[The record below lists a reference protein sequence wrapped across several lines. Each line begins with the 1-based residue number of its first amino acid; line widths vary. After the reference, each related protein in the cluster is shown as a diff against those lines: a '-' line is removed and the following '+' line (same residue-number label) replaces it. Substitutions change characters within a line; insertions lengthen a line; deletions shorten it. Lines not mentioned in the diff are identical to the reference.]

1 MQDNSARLRSI
12 QIRASA
18 LTGAAPTRAAA
29 DLQIELDAMQRE
41 LTTLS
46 SARTDAYVAAVFAVV
61 AGFNAIGRAQ
71 KMGPLLERAIDIC
84 RDLPDRRLLRRALSL
99 HGYFTGD
106 IINAPAALGSLQ
118 EAVELAREM
127 EDPVAEVSTVVNLG
141 VVLTNIG
148 WDDKAQRAFQLAWDV
163 YERWPGA
170 FEGAD
175 ASGAPAVLM
184 AAAAAANTAAISS
197 QLNDVERGL
206 EFSARARSL
215 AQSHGTSAQ
224 HRTVQLH
231 YDNIHCI
238 LLAKAGRLTEAS
250 DVAKSMFATAKGSN
264 NVRWEYLALQAA
276 GMVEVRLG
284 KVDEGLE
291 LLRKSHRRAASI
303 STGMEVPAHLT
314 LADAYRYVGRAEE
327 ALQVMRDVSVLL
339 KKMQRLHFDRAEP
352 QASEPDESEWEN
364 TRPLGWEETIPLDD
378 KLVALE
384 NLAAAAEAKQE
395 PSGEHTIR
403 VGALAR
409 LVADRLPWAV
419 AILTTIERAAR
430 LHDVGKGSVPETLLR
445 QRGPLTWQ
453 EKEFLQSH
461 AKFGA
466 ELIREQLGDMR
477 GAVFANVARSH
488 HERFDGNGTPDALV
502 GQRIPL
508 EARIAHAV
516 DAYDSLTHDRPW
528 RKALPHDEVR
538 IYLCT
543 EKSAQFDPVVVDA
556 LLQVIRDLRAT
567 GRSLDDQLV
576 EKAEP
581 SDFVTAR
588 RALGKL
594 LLN

>member
-1 MQDNSARLRSI
+1 MQDHSARFRAI
-12 QIRASA
+12 QV
-18 LTGAAPTRAAA
+18 RAAA
-29 DLQIELDAMQRE
+29 LTANASGSAAGDMLIELDALQRE
-41 LTTLS
+41 LRS
-46 SARTDAYVAAVFAVV
+46 AEARTDAYVAAVFAVV
-61 AGFNAIGRAQ
+61 AGFNALGRAQ

-106 IINAPAALGSLQ
+106 IINAPSALGSLQ

-148 WDDKAQRAFQLAWDV
+148 WDDNAQRCFQLAWDV
-163 YERWPGA
+163 YERWPEA
-170 FEGAD
+170 FEGVD

-206 EFSARARSL
+206 EFSTRARAL
-215 AQSHGTSAQ
+215 AQSQSANPQ

-238 LLAKAGRLTEAS
+238 LLAKAGRLNEAN
-250 DVAKSMFATAKGSN
+250 DVAKSMFATAKGSA

-276 GMVEVRLG
+276 GTVEVRLG

-303 STGMEVPAHLT
+303 STSMEVPAHLV
-314 LADAYRYVGRAEE
+314 LADAYRYVGRGEE

-339 KKMQRLHFDRAEP
+339 KKTQRLHFDRADP
-352 QASEPDESEWEN
+352 QASEPDDREWEN
-364 TRPLGWEETIPLDD
+364 TRPLGWEDTITIDS
-378 KLVALE
+378 KMVALE

-403 VGALAR
+403 VGALSR
-409 LVADRLPWAV
+409 LVANQLPWAI
-419 AILTTIERAAR
+419 AMQTTIERAAR

-453 EKEFLQSH
+453 EKEFLHSH
-461 AKFGA
+461 AKFGE
-466 ELIREQLGDMR
+466 ELIREQLGEQR
-477 GAVFANVARSH
+477 GAVFAHVARSH
-488 HERFDGNGTPDALV
+488 HERFDGNGTPDGLS
-502 GQRIPL
+502 GQDIPL
-508 EARIAHAV
+508 EARIVHAA

-543 EKSAQFDPVVVDA
+543 EKSAQFDPAVVDA
-556 LLQVIRDLRAT
+556 LLQVTKDLRAT

-581 SDFVTAR
+581 SEFVTAR
-588 RALGKL
+588 RSLGKL

>member
-1 MQDNSARLRSI
+1 MQDHSARFRAI
-12 QIRASA
+12 QVRASA
-18 LTGAAPTRAAA
+18 LTANASGRAAG
-29 DLQIELDAMQRE
+29 DMLIELDGLQRE
-41 LTTLS
+41 LRS
-46 SARTDAYVAAVFAVV
+46 AEARTDAYVAAVFAVV
-61 AGFNAIGRAQ
+61 GGFNAIGRAQ

-118 EAVELAREM
+118 EAVEIAREM

-148 WDDKAQRAFQLAWDV
+148 WDDNAQRAFQLAWDV
-163 YERWPGA
+163 YQRWPEA

-197 QLNDVERGL
+197 QLNEVERGL
-206 EFSARARSL
+206 EFSARARAL
-215 AQSHGTSAQ
+215 ATSQDANSQ

-250 DVAKSMFATAKGSN
+250 DVAKSMFATAKGSG

-276 GMVEVRLG
+276 GMVEVRQG

-303 STGMEVPAHLT
+303 STGMEVPAHLV
-314 LADAYRYVGRAEE
+314 LADAYRYVGRGEE

-339 KKMQRLHFDRAEP
+339 KKMQRLHFDRADP
-352 QASEPDESEWEN
+352 QASEPDDREWEN
-364 TRPLGWEETIPLDD
+364 TRPLGWEETITIDS

-409 LVADRLPWAV
+409 MVANQLPWAI
-419 AILTTIERAAR
+419 AIQTSIERAAR
-430 LHDVGKGSVPETLLR
+430 LHDVGKGSVPESLLR

-453 EKEFLQSH
+453 EKEFLHSH
-461 AKFGA
+461 AKFGE
-466 ELIREQLGDMR
+466 ELIREQLGDQR

-488 HERFDGNGTPDALV
+488 HERFDGNGTPDGLS
-502 GQRIPL
+502 GQDIPL
-508 EARIAHAV
+508 EARIVHAA

-543 EKSAQFDPVVVDA
+543 EKSAQFDPGVVDA
-556 LLQVIRDLRAT
+556 LLQVTKDLRAT

-581 SDFVTAR
+581 SEFVTAR

>member
-1 MQDNSARLRSI
+1 MQDHSARFRAI
-12 QIRASA
+12 QVRASA
-18 LTGAAPTRAAA
+18 LTANASGRAAG
-29 DLQIELDAMQRE
+29 DMLIELDALQRE
-41 LTTLS
+41 LRS
-46 SARTDAYVAAVFAVV
+46 AEWARTDAYVAAVFAVV
-61 AGFNAIGRAQ
+61 AGFNALGRAQ

-106 IINAPAALGSLQ
+106 IINAPTALGSLQ

-148 WDDKAQRAFQLAWDV
+148 WDDNAQRAFQRAWEV
-163 YERWPGA
+163 YERWPEA

-206 EFSARARSL
+206 EFSSRARAL
-215 AQSHGTSAQ
+215 AQSQSASGQ

-238 LLAKAGRLTEAS
+238 LLAKAGRLREAKS
-250 DVAKSMFATAKGSN
+250 VAESMFATAKGSD

-276 GMVEVRLG
+276 GMVEVRHG

-303 STGMEVPAHLT
+303 STSMEIPAHLV
-314 LADAYRYVGRAEE
+314 LADAYRYVGKPEE

-339 KKMQRLHFDRAEP
+339 KKMQRLHFDRADP
-352 QASEPDESEWEN
+352 QASEPDDREWEN
-364 TRPLGWEETIPLDD
+364 TRPLGWEETITLDS

-409 LVADRLPWAV
+409 LVANRLPWAV
-419 AILTTIERAAR
+419 EMLTTIERAAR

-453 EKEFLQSH
+453 EKEFLHSH
-461 AKFGA
+461 AKFGE
-466 ELIREQLGDMR
+466 ELIREQLGEQR
-477 GAVFANVARSH
+477 CAVYANVARSH
-488 HERFDGNGTPDALV
+488 HERFDGNGTPDALT
-502 GQRIPL
+502 GQEIPL
-508 EARIAHAV
+508 EARIVHAA

-538 IYLCT
+538 IYLST
-543 EKSAQFDPVVVDA
+543 EKSAQFDPSVVDA
-556 LLQVIRDLRAT
+556 LLHVVKDLRSN

-581 SDFVTAR
+581 SEFVTAR

>member
-1 MQDNSARLRSI
+1 ML
-12 QIRASA
+12 
-18 LTGAAPTRAAA
+18 
-29 DLQIELDAMQRE
+29 IELDALQRE
-41 LTTLS
+41 LRS
-46 SARTDAYVAAVFAVV
+46 AEARTDAYVAAVFAVV

-118 EAVELAREM
+118 EAVEIAREM

-148 WDDKAQRAFQLAWDV
+148 WDDNAQRAFQLAWDV
-163 YERWPGA
+163 YERWPEA

-197 QLNDVERGL
+197 QLNEVERGL
-206 EFSARARSL
+206 EFSTRARAL
-215 AQSHGTSAQ
+215 ATGQDANPQ

-250 DVAKSMFATAKGSN
+250 DVAKSMFATAKGSA

-303 STGMEVPAHLT
+303 STGMEVPAHLV
-314 LADAYRYVGRAEE
+314 LADAYRYVGRGEE

-339 KKMQRLHFDRAEP
+339 KKMQRLHFDRADP
-352 QASEPDESEWEN
+352 QASEPDDREWEN
-364 TRPLGWEETIPLDD
+364 TRPLGWEETITIDS

-409 LVADRLPWAV
+409 MVANQLPWAI
-419 AILTTIERAAR
+419 AMQTTIERAAR
-430 LHDVGKGSVPETLLR
+430 LHDVGKGSVPESLLR

-453 EKEFLQSH
+453 EKEFLHSH
-461 AKFGA
+461 AKFGE
-466 ELIREQLGDMR
+466 ELIREQLGDQR

-488 HERFDGNGTPDALV
+488 HERFDGNGTPDGLA
-502 GQRIPL
+502 GQDIPL
-508 EARIAHAV
+508 EARNRACRRRLRLADARPAV
-516 DAYDSLTHDRPW
+516 
-528 RKALPHDEVR
+528 
-538 IYLCT
+538 
-543 EKSAQFDPVVVDA
+543 EKSAA
-556 LLQVIRDLRAT
+556 
-567 GRSLDDQLV
+567 
-576 EKAEP
+576 
-581 SDFVTAR
+581 AR
-588 RALGKL
+588 
-594 LLN
+594 

>member
-1 MQDNSARLRSI
+1 MQDNSARFRAI

-18 LTGAAPTRAAA
+18 LTANASGRAAG
-29 DLQIELDAMQRE
+29 DMLIELDALQRE
-41 LTTLS
+41 LKAAD
-46 SARTDAYVAAVFAVV
+46 SARTDVYVAAVFAVV
-61 AGFNAIGRAQ
+61 AGFNALGRAQ
-71 KMGPLLERAIDIC
+71 KMAPLLERAIDIC

-148 WDDKAQRAFQLAWDV
+148 WDDNAQRAFQLAWDV
-163 YERWPGA
+163 YEKWPEA

-175 ASGAPAVLM
+175 ASGTPAVLM

-206 EFSARARSL
+206 EFSARARAL
-215 AQSHGTSAQ
+215 AKSASAQ
-224 HRTVQLH
+224 QRTVQLH

-238 LLAKAGRLTEAS
+238 LLAKAGRLREATS
-250 DVAKSMFATAKGSN
+250 VAESMFAIAKGSD

-276 GMVEVRLG
+276 GMVEVRHG

-291 LLRKSHRRAASI
+291 LLKKSHRRAASI
-303 STGMEVPAHLT
+303 SASMEIPAHLM
-314 LADAYRYVGRAEE
+314 LADAYRYVGKSEE

-339 KKMQRLHFDRAEP
+339 KKMQRLHFDRADP
-352 QASEPDESEWEN
+352 QASEPDDREWEN
-364 TRPLGWEETIPLDD
+364 TRPLGWEDTITIDS

-403 VGALAR
+403 VGALSR
-409 LVADRLPWAV
+409 MVADRLPWAV
-419 AILTTIERAAR
+419 DLLTTIERAAR

-453 EKEFLQSH
+453 EKEFLHSH
-461 AKFGA
+461 SKFG
-466 ELIREQLGDMR
+466 EQLIREQLGEQR
-477 GAVFANVARSH
+477 GAVYAHVARSH
-488 HERFDGNGTPDALV
+488 HERFDGNGTPDALS
-502 GQRIPL
+502 GQEIPL
-508 EARIAHAV
+508 EARIVHAA

-543 EKSAQFDPVVVDA
+543 EKSAQFDPAVVDA
-556 LLQVIRDLRAT
+556 LLHVVKDLRAT

-581 SDFVTAR
+581 SEFVSAR

-594 LLN
+594 LVN

>member
-1 MQDNSARLRSI
+1 MQDNSARFRAI
-12 QIRASA
+12 QIRAAA
-18 LTGAAPTRAAA
+18 LTANASGRAAG
-29 DLQIELDAMQRE
+29 DMLIELDGLQRE
-41 LTTLS
+41 LKAADT
-46 SARTDAYVAAVFAVV
+46 ARTDVYVAAIFAVV
-61 AGFNAIGRAQ
+61 AGFNALGRAQ
-71 KMGPLLERAIDIC
+71 KMAPLLERAIDIC

-148 WDDKAQRAFQLAWDV
+148 WDDNAQRAFQLAWDV
-163 YERWPGA
+163 YEKWPEA

-206 EFSARARSL
+206 EFSARARAL
-215 AQSHGTSAQ
+215 AKSANAQ
-224 HRTVQLH
+224 QGTVQLH

-238 LLAKAGRLTEAS
+238 LLAKAGRLREATS
-250 DVAKSMFATAKGSN
+250 VAESMFAIAKGSD

-276 GMVEVRLG
+276 GMVEVRHG

-303 STGMEVPAHLT
+303 STSMEIPAHLM
-314 LADAYRYVGRAEE
+314 LADAYRYVGKSED

-339 KKMQRLHFDRAEP
+339 KKMQRLHFDRADP
-352 QASEPDESEWEN
+352 QASEPDDREWEN
-364 TRPLGWEETIPLDD
+364 TRPLGWEDKITIDS

-403 VGALAR
+403 VGALSR
-409 LVADRLPWAV
+409 MVADRLPWAV
-419 AILTTIERAAR
+419 DLLTTIERAAR

-453 EKEFLQSH
+453 EKEFLHSH
-461 AKFGA
+461 AKFGE
-466 ELIREQLGDMR
+466 ELIREQLGEQR
-477 GAVFANVARSH
+477 GAVYAHVARSH
-488 HERFDGNGTPDALV
+488 HERFDGNGTPDALT
-502 GQRIPL
+502 GQEIPL
-508 EARIAHAV
+508 EARIVHAA

-538 IYLCT
+538 IYLST
-543 EKSAQFDPVVVDA
+543 EKSAQFDPAVVDA
-556 LLQVIRDLRAT
+556 LLHVVKDLRAT

-581 SDFVTAR
+581 SEFVSAR

-594 LLN
+594 LVN

>member
-1 MQDNSARLRSI
+1 MQDNSARFRAI
-12 QIRASA
+12 QV
-18 LTGAAPTRAAA
+18 RAAA
-29 DLQIELDAMQRE
+29 LTANASGRAAGDMLIELDGLQRE
-41 LTTLS
+41 LRAAE
-46 SARTDAYVAAVFAVV
+46 ARSDAYVAAVFAVV
-61 AGFNAIGRAQ
+61 AGFNALGRAQ

-118 EAVELAREM
+118 EAVEIAREM

-148 WDDKAQRAFQLAWDV
+148 WDDNAQRCFQLAWDV
-163 YERWPGA
+163 YERWPEA

-206 EFSARARSL
+206 EFSTRARAL
-215 AQSHGTSAQ
+215 AQGQDANPQ

-238 LLAKAGRLTEAS
+238 LLAKAGRLNEAS
-250 DVAKSMFATAKGSN
+250 DVAKSMFASAKGSG

-276 GMVEVRLG
+276 GTVEVRLG

-303 STGMEVPAHLT
+303 STGMEVPAHLV
-314 LADAYRYVGRAEE
+314 LADAYRYVGRGEE

-339 KKMQRLHFDRAEP
+339 KKMQRLHFDRADP
-352 QASEPDESEWEN
+352 QASEPDDREWEN
-364 TRPLGWEETIPLDD
+364 TRPLGWEETITIDS

-403 VGALAR
+403 VGALSR
-409 LVADRLPWAV
+409 LVANQLPWAI
-419 AILTTIERAAR
+419 AMQTTIERAAR
-430 LHDVGKGSVPETLLR
+430 LHDVGKGSVPESLLR

-453 EKEFLQSH
+453 EKEFLHSH
-461 AKFGA
+461 AKFGE
-466 ELIREQLGDMR
+466 ELIREQLGAQR
-477 GAVFANVARSH
+477 GAAFAHVARSH
-488 HERFDGNGTPDALV
+488 HERFDGNGTPDGMS
-502 GQRIPL
+502 GQDIPL
-508 EARIAHAV
+508 EARIVHAA

-543 EKSAQFDPVVVDA
+543 EKSAQFDPAVVDA
-556 LLQVIRDLRAT
+556 LLQVTKDLRAT

-581 SDFVTAR
+581 SEFVSAR

>member
-1 MQDNSARLRSI
+1 MQDNSARFRAI

-18 LTGAAPTRAAA
+18 LTANASGRAAG
-29 DLQIELDAMQRE
+29 DMLIELDALQRE
-41 LTTLS
+41 LRS
-46 SARTDAYVAAVFAVV
+46 ADSARTDVYVAAVFAVV
-61 AGFNAIGRAQ
+61 AGFNALGRAQ

-106 IINAPAALGSLQ
+106 IINAPAALESLQ
-118 EAVELAREM
+118 EAVEIAREM

-148 WDDKAQRAFQLAWDV
+148 WDDNAQRAFQLAWDV
-163 YERWPGA
+163 YERWPEA

-175 ASGAPAVLM
+175 ATGAPAVLM

-215 AQSHGTSAQ
+215 AQRQGANAQ

-238 LLAKAGRLTEAS
+238 LLAKAGRLKEAKA
-250 DVAKSMFATAKGSN
+250 VAESMFATAKGSD

-276 GMVEVRLG
+276 GMVEVRHG

-291 LLRKSHRRAASI
+291 LLKKSHRRAASI
-303 STGMEVPAHLT
+303 STGMEVPAHLM
-314 LADAYRYVGRAEE
+314 LADAYRYVGKSEE

-339 KKMQRLHFDRAEP
+339 KKMQRLHFDRADP
-352 QASEPDESEWEN
+352 QASEPDDREWEN
-364 TRPLGWEETIPLDD
+364 TRPLGWEDTITIDS

-409 LVADRLPWAV
+409 LVANRLPWAV
-419 AILTTIERAAR
+419 EIMTTIERAAR

-453 EKEFLQSH
+453 EKEFLHSH
-461 AKFGA
+461 AKFGE
-466 ELIREQLGDMR
+466 ELIREQLGTER
-477 GAVFANVARSH
+477 CAIYANVARSH
-488 HERFDGNGTPDALV
+488 HERFDGNGTPDALA
-502 GQRIPL
+502 GQEIPL
-508 EARIAHAV
+508 EARIVHAA

-543 EKSAQFDPVVVDA
+543 EKSAQFDPAVVDA
-556 LLQVIRDLRAT
+556 LLNVVKDLRSH

-576 EKAEP
+576 EIAEP
-581 SDFVTAR
+581 SEFVTAR
-588 RALGKL
+588 RGLRKL
-594 LLN
+594 LAN

>member
-1 MQDNSARLRSI
+1 MQDNSARFRAI
-12 QIRASA
+12 QVRASA
-18 LTGAAPTRAAA
+18 LTANAAGRAAA
-29 DLQIELDAMQRE
+29 DMLIELDGLQRE
-41 LTTLS
+41 LRAAE
-46 SARTDAYVAAVFAVV
+46 ARTDAYVAAVFAVV
-61 AGFNAIGRAQ
+61 AGFNALGRAQ

-118 EAVELAREM
+118 EAVEIAREM

-148 WDDKAQRAFQLAWDV
+148 WDDNAQRAFQLAWDV
-163 YERWPGA
+163 YERWPEA
-170 FEGAD
+170 FEGMD
-175 ASGAPAVLM
+175 ASGQPAALM

-206 EFSARARSL
+206 EFSTRARALARSQD
-215 AQSHGTSAQ
+215 ASPQ

-250 DVAKSMFATAKGSN
+250 DVAKSMFATAKGSG

-276 GMVEVRLG
+276 GTVEVRLG

-303 STGMEVPAHLT
+303 STGMEVPAHLV
-314 LADAYRYVGRAEE
+314 LADAYRYVGRGEE

-339 KKMQRLHFDRAEP
+339 KKMQRLHFDRADP
-352 QASEPDESEWEN
+352 QASEPDDREWEN
-364 TRPLGWEETIPLDD
+364 TRPLGWEETITVDS

-409 LVADRLPWAV
+409 LVAQQLPWAI
-419 AILTTIERAAR
+419 AIQTSIERAAR
-430 LHDVGKGSVPETLLR
+430 LHDVGKGSVPESLLR

-453 EKEFLQSH
+453 EKEFLHAH
-461 AKFGA
+461 AKFGE
-466 ELIREQLGDMR
+466 ELIREQLGDQR
-477 GAVFANVARSH
+477 GAVFAHVARSH
-488 HERFDGNGTPDALV
+488 HERFDGNGTPDGV
-502 GQRIPL
+502 SGQDIPL
-508 EARIAHAV
+508 EARIVHAA

-543 EKSAQFDPVVVDA
+543 EKSAQFDPGVVDA
-556 LLQVIRDLRAT
+556 LLRVTTDLRAT

-594 LLN
+594 LVN

>member
-1 MQDNSARLRSI
+1 MQDHSARFRAI
-12 QIRASA
+12 QV
-18 LTGAAPTRAAA
+18 RAAA
-29 DLQIELDAMQRE
+29 LTANASGRAAGDMLIELDALQRE
-41 LTTLS
+41 LRS
-46 SARTDAYVAAVFAVV
+46 AEARTDAYVAAVFAVV
-61 AGFNAIGRAQ
+61 AGFNALGRAQ

-118 EAVELAREM
+118 EAVEIAREM

-148 WDDKAQRAFQLAWDV
+148 WDDNAQRCFQLAWDV
-163 YERWPGA
+163 YERWPEA

-206 EFSARARSL
+206 EFSTRARAL
-215 AQSHGTSAQ
+215 AQSQNANAQ

-238 LLAKAGRLTEAS
+238 LLAKAGRLNEAS
-250 DVAKSMFATAKGSN
+250 DVAKSMFATAKGSG
-264 NVRWEYLALQAA
+264 NVRWEYMALQAA
-276 GMVEVRLG
+276 GAVEVRLG

-303 STGMEVPAHLT
+303 STGMEVPAQLV
-314 LADAYRYVGRAEE
+314 LADAYRYVGRGEE

-339 KKMQRLHFDRAEP
+339 KKMQRLHFDRADP
-352 QASEPDESEWEN
+352 QASEPDDREWEN
-364 TRPLGWEETIPLDD
+364 TRPLGWEETVTIDS

-403 VGALAR
+403 VGALSR
-409 LVADRLPWAV
+409 LVANQLPWAI
-419 AILTTIERAAR
+419 AMQTTIERAAR
-430 LHDVGKGSVPETLLR
+430 LHDVGKGSVPESLLR

-453 EKEFLQSH
+453 EKEFLHSH
-461 AKFGA
+461 AKFGE
-466 ELIREQLGDMR
+466 ELIREQLGLQR

-488 HERFDGNGTPDALV
+488 HERFDGNGTPDGMS
-502 GQRIPL
+502 GQDIPL
-508 EARIAHAV
+508 EARIVHAA

-543 EKSAQFDPVVVDA
+543 EKSAQFDPAVVDA
-556 LLQVIRDLRAT
+556 LLQVTRDLRAT

-581 SDFVTAR
+581 SEFVTAR

>member
-1 MQDNSARLRSI
+1 MQDHSARFRAI
-12 QIRASA
+12 QVRASA
-18 LTGAAPTRAAA
+18 LTANASGRAAG
-29 DLQIELDAMQRE
+29 DMLIELDALQRE
-41 LTTLS
+41 LRS
-46 SARTDAYVAAVFAVV
+46 AEWARTDAYVAAVFAVV
-61 AGFNAIGRAQ
+61 AGFNALGRAQ

-106 IINAPAALGSLQ
+106 IINAPTALGSLQ

-148 WDDKAQRAFQLAWDV
+148 WDDNAQRAFQRAWEV
-163 YERWPGA
+163 YERWPEA

-206 EFSARARSL
+206 EFSSRARAL
-215 AQSHGTSAQ
+215 AQSQSASGQ

-238 LLAKAGRLTEAS
+238 LLAKAGRLREAKS
-250 DVAKSMFATAKGSN
+250 VAESMFATAKGSD

-276 GMVEVRLG
+276 GMVEVRHG

-303 STGMEVPAHLT
+303 STSMEVPAHLV
-314 LADAYRYVGRAEE
+314 LADAYRYVGKPEE

-339 KKMQRLHFDRAEP
+339 KKMQRLHFDRADP
-352 QASEPDESEWEN
+352 QASEPDDREWEN
-364 TRPLGWEETIPLDD
+364 TRPLGWEETITLDS

-409 LVADRLPWAV
+409 LVANRLPWAV
-419 AILTTIERAAR
+419 DMLTTIERAAR

-453 EKEFLQSH
+453 EKEFLHSH
-461 AKFGA
+461 AKFGE
-466 ELIREQLGDMR
+466 ELIREQLGEQR
-477 GAVFANVARSH
+477 CAVYANVARSH
-488 HERFDGNGTPDALV
+488 HERFDGNGTPDALT
-502 GQRIPL
+502 GQEIPL
-508 EARIAHAV
+508 EARIVHAA

-538 IYLCT
+538 IYLST
-543 EKSAQFDPVVVDA
+543 EKSAQFDPSVVDA
-556 LLQVIRDLRAT
+556 LLHVVKDLRSN

-581 SDFVTAR
+581 SEFVTAR

>member
-1 MQDNSARLRSI
+1 MQDNSARFRAI
-12 QIRASA
+12 QIRAAA
-18 LTGAAPTRAAA
+18 LTANASGRAAG
-29 DLQIELDAMQRE
+29 DMLIELDALQRE
-41 LTTLS
+41 LKAAD
-46 SARTDAYVAAVFAVV
+46 SARTDVYVAAVFAVV
-61 AGFNAIGRAQ
+61 AGFNALGRAQ
-71 KMGPLLERAIDIC
+71 KMAPLLERAIDIC

-148 WDDKAQRAFQLAWDV
+148 WDDNAQRAFQLAWDV
-163 YERWPGA
+163 YERWPEA
-170 FEGAD
+170 FEGTD
-175 ASGAPAVLM
+175 ASGAPAALM

-215 AQSHGTSAQ
+215 AQSQGGNAQ

-238 LLAKAGRLTEAS
+238 LLAKAGRLKEAKA
-250 DVAKSMFATAKGSN
+250 VAESMFATAKGSD

-276 GMVEVRLG
+276 GMVEVRNG

-303 STGMEVPAHLT
+303 STGMEVPAHLM
-314 LADAYRYVGRAEE
+314 LADAYRYVGKSED
-327 ALQVMRDVSVLL
+327 ALQVMRDVSALL
-339 KKMQRLHFDRAEP
+339 KKMQRLHFDRADP
-352 QASEPDESEWEN
+352 QASEPDDREWEN
-364 TRPLGWEETIPLDD
+364 TRPLGWEDTITIDS

-409 LVADRLPWAV
+409 LVAERLPWAV
-419 AILTTIERAAR
+419 ALMTTIERAAR

-453 EKEFLQSH
+453 EKEFLHSH
-461 AKFGA
+461 AKFGE
-466 ELIREQLGDMR
+466 ELIREQLGTDR
-477 GAVFANVARSH
+477 CTIYANVARSH
-488 HERFDGNGTPDALV
+488 HERFDGNGTPDALT
-502 GQRIPL
+502 GQEIPL
-508 EARIAHAV
+508 EARIVHAA

-556 LLQVIRDLRAT
+556 LLNVVRDLRGN

-581 SDFVTAR
+581 SQFVKAR

-594 LLN
+594 LLH

>member
-1 MQDNSARLRSI
+1 MQDHSARFRSI
-12 QIRASA
+12 QV
-18 LTGAAPTRAAA
+18 RAAA
-29 DLQIELDAMQRE
+29 LTANAAGQAASDMLIELDALQRE
-41 LTTLS
+41 LRS
-46 SARTDAYVAAVFAVV
+46 AEARTDAYVAAVFAVV
-61 AGFNAIGRAQ
+61 AGFNALGRAQ

-118 EAVELAREM
+118 EAVELARDM

-148 WDDKAQRAFQLAWDV
+148 WDDNAQRCFQLAWDV
-163 YERWPGA
+163 YERWPEA
-170 FEGAD
+170 FEGLD

-206 EFSARARSL
+206 EFSTRARAL
-215 AQSHGTSAQ
+215 AQAQ
-224 HRTVQLH
+224 NANASHRTVQLH

-250 DVAKSMFATAKGSN
+250 DVAKSMFAAAKGSG

-276 GMVEVRLG
+276 GTVEVRLG

-303 STGMEVPAHLT
+303 STGMEVPAHLV
-314 LADAYRYVGRAEE
+314 LADAYRYVGRSEE

-339 KKMQRLHFDRAEP
+339 KKMQRLHFDRADP
-352 QASEPDESEWEN
+352 QASEPDDREWEN
-364 TRPLGWEETIPLDD
+364 TRPLGWEETITIDS

-403 VGALAR
+403 VGALSR
-409 LVADRLPWAV
+409 LVANQLPWAI
-419 AILTTIERAAR
+419 AMQTSIERAAR
-430 LHDVGKGSVPETLLR
+430 LHDVGKGSVPESLLR

-453 EKEFLQSH
+453 EKEFLHSH
-461 AKFGA
+461 AKFGE
-466 ELIREQLGDMR
+466 ELIREQLGEQR
-477 GAVFANVARSH
+477 GAVFAHVARSH
-488 HERFDGNGTPDALV
+488 HERFDGNGTPDGLS
-502 GQRIPL
+502 GQDIPL
-508 EARIAHAV
+508 EARIVHAA

-543 EKSAQFDPVVVDA
+543 EKSAQFDPAVVDA
-556 LLQVIRDLRAT
+556 LLQVTKDLRAT

-581 SDFVTAR
+581 SEFVTAR

>member
-1 MQDNSARLRSI
+1 MQDHSARFRAI
-12 QIRASA
+12 QVRASA
-18 LTGAAPTRAAA
+18 LTANASGRAAA
-29 DLQIELDAMQRE
+29 DMLIELDGLQRE
-41 LTTLS
+41 LRAAE
-46 SARTDAYVAAVFAVV
+46 ARTDAYVAAVFAVV
-61 AGFNAIGRAQ
+61 AGFNALGRAQ

-118 EAVELAREM
+118 EAVEIAREM

-163 YERWPGA
+163 YERWPEA
-170 FEGAD
+170 FEGMD
-175 ASGAPAVLM
+175 ASGQPAVLM

-206 EFSARARSL
+206 EFSTRARALARSQD
-215 AQSHGTSAQ
+215 ANPP

-250 DVAKSMFATAKGSN
+250 DVAKSMFATAKGSA

-276 GMVEVRLG
+276 GTVEVRLG

-303 STGMEVPAHLT
+303 SNGMEVPAHLV
-314 LADAYRYVGRAEE
+314 LADAYRYVGRGEE

-339 KKMQRLHFDRAEP
+339 KKMQRLHFDRADP
-352 QASEPDESEWEN
+352 QASEPDDREWEN
-364 TRPLGWEETIPLDD
+364 TRPLGWEETITIDS

-409 LVADRLPWAV
+409 MVANQLPWAI
-419 AILTTIERAAR
+419 AIQMSIERAAR
-430 LHDVGKGSVPETLLR
+430 LHDVGKGSVPESLLR

-453 EKEFLQSH
+453 EKEFLHSH
-461 AKFGA
+461 AKFGE
-466 ELIREQLGDMR
+466 ELIREQLGTQR
-477 GAVFANVARSH
+477 GAVFAHVARSH
-488 HERFDGNGTPDALV
+488 HERFDGNGTPDGLS
-502 GQRIPL
+502 GQDIPL
-508 EARIAHAV
+508 EARIVHAA

-543 EKSAQFDPVVVDA
+543 EKSAQFDPGVVDA
-556 LLQVIRDLRAT
+556 LLQVTKDLRAT

-594 LLN
+594 LVN

>member
-1 MQDNSARLRSI
+1 MQDHSARFRAI
-12 QIRASA
+12 QVRASA
-18 LTGAAPTRAAA
+18 LTANASGRAAG
-29 DLQIELDAMQRE
+29 DMLIELDALQRE
-41 LTTLS
+41 LRS
-46 SARTDAYVAAVFAVV
+46 AEWARTDAYVAAVFAVV
-61 AGFNAIGRAQ
+61 AGFNALGRAQ

-106 IINAPAALGSLQ
+106 IINAPTALGSLQ

-148 WDDKAQRAFQLAWDV
+148 WDDNAQRAFQRAWEV
-163 YERWPGA
+163 YERWPEA

-206 EFSARARSL
+206 EFSSRARAL
-215 AQSHGTSAQ
+215 AQSQSASGQ

-238 LLAKAGRLTEAS
+238 LLAKAGRLREAKS
-250 DVAKSMFATAKGSN
+250 VAESMFATAKGSD

-276 GMVEVRLG
+276 GMVEVRHG

-303 STGMEVPAHLT
+303 STSMEVPAHLV
-314 LADAYRYVGRAEE
+314 LADAYRYVGKPEE

-339 KKMQRLHFDRAEP
+339 KKMQRLHFDRADP
-352 QASEPDESEWEN
+352 QASEPDDREWEN
-364 TRPLGWEETIPLDD
+364 TRPLGWEETITLDS

-409 LVADRLPWAV
+409 LVANRLPWAV
-419 AILTTIERAAR
+419 EMLTTIERAAR

-453 EKEFLQSH
+453 EKEFLHSH
-461 AKFGA
+461 AKFGE
-466 ELIREQLGDMR
+466 ELIREQLGEQR
-477 GAVFANVARSH
+477 CAVYANVARSH
-488 HERFDGNGTPDALV
+488 HERFDGNGTPDALA
-502 GQRIPL
+502 GQEIPL
-508 EARIAHAV
+508 EARIVHAA

-538 IYLCT
+538 IYLST
-543 EKSAQFDPVVVDA
+543 EKSAQFDPSVVDA
-556 LLQVIRDLRAT
+556 LLHVVKDLRSN

-581 SDFVTAR
+581 SEFVTAR

>member
-1 MQDNSARLRSI
+1 MQDNSARFRAI
-12 QIRASA
+12 QVRASA
-18 LTGAAPTRAAA
+18 LTANASGRAAA
-29 DLQIELDAMQRE
+29 DMLIELDGLQRE
-41 LTTLS
+41 LRAAE
-46 SARTDAYVAAVFAVV
+46 ARTDAYVAAVFAVV
-61 AGFNAIGRAQ
+61 AGFNALGRAQ

-118 EAVELAREM
+118 EAVEIAREM

-163 YERWPGA
+163 YERWPEA
-170 FEGAD
+170 FEGMD
-175 ASGAPAVLM
+175 ASGQPAVLM

-206 EFSARARSL
+206 EFSARARAL
-215 AQSHGTSAQ
+215 ARTQDANPP

-250 DVAKSMFATAKGSN
+250 DVAKSMFATAKGSA

-276 GMVEVRLG
+276 GTVEVRLG

-303 STGMEVPAHLT
+303 SSGMEVPAHLV
-314 LADAYRYVGRAEE
+314 LADAYRYVGRGEE

-339 KKMQRLHFDRAEP
+339 KKMQRLHFDRADP
-352 QASEPDESEWEN
+352 QASEPDDREWEN
-364 TRPLGWEETIPLDD
+364 TRPLGWEETITIDS

-409 LVADRLPWAV
+409 IVANQLPWAI
-419 AILTTIERAAR
+419 AIQTSIERAAR
-430 LHDVGKGSVPETLLR
+430 LHDVGKGSVPESLLR

-453 EKEFLQSH
+453 EKEFLHSH
-461 AKFGA
+461 AKFGE
-466 ELIREQLGDMR
+466 ELIREQLGTQR
-477 GAVFANVARSH
+477 GAVFAHVARSH
-488 HERFDGNGTPDALV
+488 HERFDGNGTPDGLS
-502 GQRIPL
+502 GQDIPL
-508 EARIAHAV
+508 EARIVHAA

-543 EKSAQFDPVVVDA
+543 EKSAQFDPGVVDA
-556 LLQVIRDLRAT
+556 LLQVTKDLRAT

-594 LLN
+594 LVN